1 MNWGATIRTV
11 LLCAILIFLH
21 YTLRPLL
28 AWRASPDFLIIALL
42 LASVRVRP
50 GVAAIFGFILGL
62 ATDSIALSAF
72 GAGALAMTLIGFGW
86 SRLKAV
92 FFADHVL
99 LNGFFLFLGKWAYE
113 VVMNLVERRTHG
125 AELLM
130 QILVWSSLSAAVT
143 AFAGV
148 LALMLLRPVLET
160 RGT

>member
-1 MNWGATIRTV
+1 MNWGATVRTI
-11 LLCAILIFLH
+11 LLCAVLIILN
-21 YTLRPLL
+21 YSLRPLL
-28 AWRASPDFLIIALL
+28 AWRASADFLIIALL

-50 GVAAIFGFILGL
+50 GVAAILGFIIGL
-62 ATDSIALSAF
+62 ASDSLALSAF
-72 GAGALAMTLIGFGW
+72 GAGALAMTLIGFAW

-113 VVMNLVERRTHG
+113 IVMNLVERRTHG

-143 AFAGV
+143 AVAGV
-148 LALMLLRPVLET
+148 IALMLLRPVLET